1 MVALC
6 DQWYLDYGEPEW
18 RKVTEAHLANV
29 NCYHD
34 EVRKNFE
41 ATFGWLREH
50 ACSREEIML
59 CEYFCILNT
68 MTRCSKV

>member
-18 RKVTEAHLANV
+18 RKATEAHLANV

-50 ACSREEIML
+50 ACSRDEI
-59 CEYFCILNT
+59 ILLSTTLVHLAYRVT
-68 MTRCSKV
+68 MQ

>member
-18 RKVTEAHLANV
+18 RNVTENHLATV

-34 EVRKNFE
+34 EVS
-41 ATFGWLREH
+41 H
-50 ACSREEIML
+50 S
-59 CEYFCILNT
+59 
-68 MTRCSKV
+68 

>member
-18 RKVTEAHLANV
+18 RRVTENHLKDNV

-34 EVRKNFE
+34 EVSLINFGHSFS
-41 ATFGWLREH
+41 TKLD
-50 ACSREEIML
+50 C
-59 CEYFCILNT
+59 
-68 MTRCSKV
+68 